1 MVSFEGQAG
10 KPGTIAS
17 RSISLLVGDRVDFH
31 EEAGELF
38 ISAAHARKN
47 ILSRSYRGDT
57 KAIVANVDLLLVVSA
72 VPPLLNTLSI
82 DRMCVVAH
90 SQAIPWAL
98 VINKSDLGLSTC
110 AETIEAYERIGVR
123 VLTTAAK
130 FGPGL
135 EDLQHLLEDAS
146 LSTVALCGLS
156 GVGKSTLI
164 NRLIPAASR
173 ATAEVSLRTGQG
185 KQTTSQASGFIL
197 PRAGKSA
204 LVVVDLPGIQQFGV
218 EHLTRLQVAEAFP
231 EIIRLQGRCE
241 FSDCAHIA
249 ERRCAVRDSTKHS
262 VSNGGMATSRYESYC
277 HMCQEIEDAKPY

>member
-1 MVSFEGQAG
+1 
-10 KPGTIAS
+10 
-17 RSISLLVGDRVDFH
+17 VGDRVEFH
-31 EEAGELF
+31 EEGGQVF
-38 ISAAHARKN
+38 VSSAHPRKN
-47 ILSRSYRGDT
+47 TLSRSYRGDT
-57 KAIVANVDLLLVVSA
+57 KAIVANVDLLLIVSA

-98 VINKSDLGLSTC
+98 IINKTDLGLTTC
-110 AETIEAYERIGVR
+110 EEAIAAYEKIGAK
-123 VLTTAAK
+123 VLRTAAK

-135 EDLQHLLEDAS
+135 EELRQKLNDAS

-164 NRLIPAASR
+164 NKLIPEASR
-173 ATAEVSLRTGQG
+173 ATAEVSIRTGQG

-197 PRAGKSA
+197 PRTGMQD

-218 EHLTRLQVAEAFP
+218 EHLTRLEVAEAFP
-231 EIIRLQGRCE
+231 EILRLQGRCE

-249 ERRCAVRDSTKHS
+249 ERRCAVRDATKHAIKD
-262 VSNGGMATSRYESYC
+262 GGMALSRYESYC
-277 HMCQEIEDAKPY
+277 HMCQEIEEAKPY